1 MFRKAA
7 SCPTGWS
14 GRLGS
19 RLTAGPRTRH
29 LAAFAASVVLA
40 SLISLAGGAAPTVL
54 GASVAHTA
62 LINGDSVTT
71 NDGITSGGTP
81 ISLEQYAAEQAGFT
95 VTVVTGAQWD
105 AMTAAQFAQYQ
116 VLIVGDPSCGT
127 TPTSATSDA
136 STWAP
141 VVMGTSVSTVAGNRV
156 VVGTDPEYHYLNGGG
171 GAQPTTP
178 GVPTTSGAEHLV
190 QDGIAYAGAV
200 TGATGVYFDTSCNTN
215 TSDVSVLN
223 SLSST
228 GTGFSTGSPSCGA
241 TVGIIATNSAFST
254 LTDANIEGWACSAHV
269 DFPTYPADWQPLAI
283 TAATGGPTCGT
294 DVTSGAS
301 LCGDAYV
308 LTAGAGLV
316 VTAPNLSLSP
326 TTSSGTVGGS
336 HSVTA
341 TVTQTGSPAS
351 GDLVSFTLTGQ
362 NAGVTGTCVPT
373 NCTTGAAGTVTF
385 TYSDVKG
392 AGTDTVVASVTLSGS
407 TEHATASETWT
418 PATTVAAT
426 IPVPNTGSGGS
437 SLGLGLLAL
446 ILGLGLMAVSEVWRR
461 RSSLP
466 VARVY
471 RS

>member
-1 MFRKAA
+1 MA
-7 SCPTGWS
+7 
-14 GRLGS
+14 
-19 RLTAGPRTRH
+19 
-29 LAAFAASVVLA
+29 LA
-40 SLISLAGGAAPTVL
+40 SLISLAGGTSPTVL

-62 LINGDSVTT
+62 LINADSVTT
-71 NDGITSGGTP
+71 SDGITSGGTA

-95 VTVVTGAQWD
+95 VTVVTGTQWD

-116 VLIVGDPSCGT
+116 VLIVGDPFCGT

-141 VVMGTSVSTVAGNRV
+141 VVMGKSVSTVAGNRV
-156 VVGTDPEYHYLNGGG
+156 VVGTDPEFHYLNGGG
-171 GAQPTTP
+171 GAPPTTP

-200 TGATGVYFDTSCNTN
+200 TGATGVYFDTSCATN
-215 TSDVSVLN
+215 SSDVSVLN

-228 GTGFSTGSPSCGA
+228 GTGFSTGSPTCSA
-241 TVGIIATNSAFST
+241 TVGIIAANPAFST
-254 LTDANIEGWACSAHV
+254 LTDANIEGWGCSAHV
-269 DFPTYPADWQPLAI
+269 DFPTYPVDWQPLAI
-283 TAATGGPTCGT
+283 TEATGGPTCGT

-301 LCGDAYV
+301 VCGDAYV

-326 TTSSGTVGGS
+326 TSHSDTVGGS

-341 TVTQTGSPAS
+341 TVTQSGSPAS
-351 GDLVSFTLTGQ
+351 GDVVSFTLTGQ
-362 NAGVTGTCVPT
+362 NSGVTGTCVPT

-385 TYSDVKG
+385 TYSDVNG
-392 AGTDTVVASVTLSGS
+392 AGTDTIVASVTLSGS
-407 TEHATASETWT
+407 TQHATASETWT

-437 SLGLGLLAL
+437 GLGLGLLAL
-446 ILGLGLMAVSEVWRR
+446 ILGLALMAASGVWGRGRRLPAGRVSP
-461 RSSLP
+461 S
-466 VARVY
+466 
-471 RS
+471 